1 MRLLNSFN
9 LTAAQKL
16 NSAHSWACTISL
28 TTCQLYSC
36 CSECRKFSH
45 WFRGGGGWVEGVM
58 CLAFFFFFKAREIV
72 IRKILQWFPGTN
84 LPTVNLWV
92 NNGNSLY
99 TWQPLRKSKE
109 SWEVHSPQ
117 TQDSWILW
125 YIRICQ
131 NRDRAVLLL
140 AQAISYVLKYWVWW
154 GKLYCGMC

>member
-9 LTAAQKL
+9 LAAAQKL
-16 NSAHSWACTISL
+16 NSEHSWACTISL
-28 TTCQLYSC
+28 TTCQVYSC

-45 WFRGGGGWVEGVM
+45 SFRTGGGGWVGGVV
-58 CLAFFFFFKAREIV
+58 CLAFFFFIFFFLLKAREMV

-99 TWQPLRKSKE
+99 TWQLLRKSKE

-117 TQDSWILW
+117 PQDSWMLW
-125 YIRICQ
+125 YVRICL
-131 NRDRAVLLL
+131 NRDRPVLF
-140 AQAISYVLKYWVWW
+140 
-154 GKLYCGMC
+154 C